1 MKQRFARLTL
11 AAACI
16 AILAGALLPSAAS
29 GSTITDKKAQAQQL
43 KAEIDANG
51 EKISMLAEKYNG
63 AQIALDA
70 ATRSIS
76 GIKSR
81 IAVAQAETERTRVIV
96 ARRVAALYMSAGSQ
110 SPIGWMDASS
120 VNEAGSRSMYGAVTA
135 DRDRLSLE
143 ELAASRADLSAKN
156 SELENAKQRAQSQLD
171 AIAASKQ
178 EVEAANAKQADL
190 LARVNGEIG
199 TLIAQEEA
207 RQAAAEKA
215 ASDAEAARLHLLATS
230 TSTTTSAPPAVTN
243 DPAATNGPAVTSGT
257 PSVAPGNAP
266 VPDVPAPSAGAAAAV
281 AYAKAQLG
289 KPYQYAGVGPDSY
302 DCSGLTMMA
311 WAQGGVSMPHYSGA
325 QGDMFPR
332 VPDDALQPGDLV
344 IYYPDHHHV
353 GLYVGDGMTISATQT
368 GDFIK
373 LQPVFRNGYQFAV
386 RPG

>member
-1 MKQRFARLTL
+1 MKQRFVRLTL
-11 AAACI
+11 AGACI

-29 GSTITDKKAQAQQL
+29 GATVADKVAQAKQL

-51 EKISMLAEKYNG
+51 EKISMLAERYNG
-63 AQIALDA
+63 AKIALDA

-76 GIKSR
+76 GIESR
-81 IAVAQAETERTRVIV
+81 ISVAQAETDRTGVIV
-96 ARRVAALYMSAGSQ
+96 ARRAAALYMGAGSQ
-110 SPIGWMDASS
+110 SPIGWMDVSN
-120 VNEAGSRSMYGAVTA
+120 VNEAGSRSIYGAATE
-135 DRDRLSLE
+135 DRDRLALE
-143 ELAASRADLSAKN
+143 RLSASRADLRAKK
-156 SELENAKQRAQSQLD
+156 SDLEVAKQQAQQQID
-171 AIAASKQ
+171 AIAASKRD
-178 EVEAANAKQADL
+178 VEAANAKQADL
-190 LARVNGEIG
+190 LASVNGEIA

-207 RQAAAEKA
+207 RQAAADKA
-215 ASDAEAARLHLLATS
+215 RSDAEAARLHLLATS
-230 TSTTTSAPPAVTN
+230 TTTSTAPQTVTSN
-243 DPAATNGPAVTSGT
+243 PVVTSGT
-257 PSVAPGNAP
+257 PSVDPGNAP

-332 VPDDALQPGDLV
+332 VPDSALQPGDLS
-344 IYYPDHHHV
+344 IYYSDHHHV
-353 GLYVGDGMTISATQT
+353 GMYVGDGMTISATQT

-373 LQPVFRNGYQFAV
+373 LQPVFRSGYQFSV

>member
-1 MKQRFARLTL
+1 MKQRFVRLTL
-11 AAACI
+11 AGACI

-29 GSTITDKKAQAQQL
+29 GATIADKVAQARQL

-51 EKISMLAEKYNG
+51 EKISMLAERYNG
-63 AQIALDA
+63 AKIALDA

-76 GIKSR
+76 GIESR
-81 IAVAQAETERTRVIV
+81 ISLAQAETERTGVV
-96 ARRVAALYMSAGSQ
+96 VERRAAALYMGAGSQ
-110 SPIGWMDASS
+110 SPIAWMDVSN
-120 VNEAGSRSMYGAVTA
+120 VNEAGSRSMYGAATE

-143 ELAASRADLSAKN
+143 RLAASRADLRAKK
-156 SELENAKQRAQSQLD
+156 SELEDAKQRAQSQID
-171 AIAASKQ
+171 AIAASRR

-190 LARVNGEIG
+190 LASVNGEIA
-199 TLIAQEEA
+199 TLISQEEA

-215 ASDAEAARLHLLATS
+215 RSDAEAARLHLLAS
-230 TSTTTSAPPAVTN
+230 STTTSTAPPAVEST
-243 DPAATNGPAVTSGT
+243 PTVTGGT
-257 PSVAPGNAP
+257 PSVDPGNAP

-289 KPYQYAGVGPDSY
+289 KPYQYAGVGPDSF

-332 VPDDALQPGDLV
+332 VPDSALQPGDLS
-344 IYYPDHHHV
+344 IYYSDHHHV
-353 GLYVGDGMTISATQT
+353 GMYVGDGMTISATQT

-373 LQPVFRNGYQFAV
+373 LQPVFRSGYQFSV

>member
-11 AAACI
+11 AGACI
-16 AILAGALLPSAAS
+16 ALIAGSLLPSAAS
-29 GSTITDKKAQAQQL
+29 GATVADKKAQAQQL

-51 EKISMLAEKYNG
+51 EKISMLAEQYNG
-63 AQIALDA
+63 AQIALDE
-70 ATRSIS
+70 ATRSIA

-81 IAVAQAETERTRVIV
+81 IAVAEAETERTGIVV

-110 SPIGWMDASS
+110 SPIGWMDASN

-143 ELAASRADLSAKN
+143 ELAASRADLRAKN
-156 SELENAKQRAQSQLD
+156 SELEAAKQQAQSQLD
-171 AIAASKQ
+171 VIAASKQ

-190 LARVNGEIG
+190 LASVNGEIA

-230 TSTTTSAPPAVTN
+230 TSTSTTSASAPDTVTS
-243 DPAATNGPAVTSGT
+243 DPVSSGT
-257 PSVAPGNAP
+257 PAVDPGT

-281 AYAKAQLG
+281 EYAKAQLG
-289 KPYQYAGVGPDSY
+289 KPYQYAGVGPDSF

-332 VPDDALQPGDLV
+332 VPDDALEPGDLA
-344 IYYPDHHHV
+344 IFYPDHHHV
-353 GLYVGDGMTISATQT
+353 GIYVGDGMTISATQT

-373 LQPVFRNGYQFAV
+373 LQPVFRNGYQFSV

>member
-11 AAACI
+11 AGACI

-51 EKISMLAEKYNG
+51 EKISILAEKYNG

-70 ATRSIS
+70 VTRSIS

-81 IAVAQAETERTRVIV
+81 LVVAQADTERTRVIV

-120 VNEAGSRSMYGAVTA
+120 VSDAGSRSMYGAVTA

-143 ELAASRADLSAKN
+143 ELAASRADLRAKN

-178 EVEAANAKQADL
+178 EVEAANVKQADL
-190 LARVNGEIG
+190 LAQVNGEVA

-230 TSTTTSAPPAVTN
+230 TTTTTSVPPPVTN
-243 DPAATNGPAVTSGT
+243 DPVTTNAPAVTSGT
-257 PSVAPGNAP
+257 PSVVPGNTS

-353 GLYVGDGMTISATQT
+353 GIYVGDGMTISATQT

-373 LQPVFRNGYQFAV
+373 LQPVFRSGYQFAV